1 MLKYILFAV
10 LAVLLVCNYLSK
22 KILGFV
28 LKNEPTEKQEMSYK
42 LILYVITLAIIIYIM
57 VIS

>member
-22 KILGFV
+22 IILGFV
-28 LKNEPTEKQEMSYK
+28 LKDEPTENQEMAYK
-42 LILYVITLAIIIYIM
+42 LILYVITLAIVIYVM